1 MELIKQINT
10 DFMTAFKAKEMEKKN
25 FLGVIKGEVQA
36 QKGRGVEPTDENVI
50 KVIKKI
56 EKSLKEVNT
65 DEAKLELS
73 YLEPYLPKMLSE
85 EETKKLLDE
94 FVSTQESVNIGSIM
108 KHFNSNYKGVVD
120 NKIVQTLAKQIL

>member
-1 MELIKQINT
+1 MELIKQINA

-36 QKGRGVEPTDENVI
+36 QQGRGVEATDENVL

-56 EKSLKEVNT
+56 EKSLKEVDT
-65 DEAKLELS
+65 DESKRELS

-85 EETKKLLDE
+85 VETKKLLDE

-108 KHFNSNYKGVVD
+108 KYFNSNYKGVVD
-120 NKIVQTLAKQIL
+120 NKIVQTLAKQL

>member
-1 MELIKQINT
+1 MELIKQINA

-36 QKGRGVEPTDENVI
+36 QQGRGVEATDENVL

-56 EKSLKEVNT
+56 EKSLKEVDT
-65 DEAKLELS
+65 DESKRELS

-108 KHFNSNYKGVVD
+108 KYFNSNYKGVVD
-120 NKIVQTLAKQIL
+120 NKIVQTLAKQL